1 MIPRHVINLQ
11 DLSTNE
17 HLYSQSKGLLLVF
30 NQVNFHDSRKYRAR
44 TGANLDLN
52 KIRDTFAHFS
62 FKVEVR
68 ADLTV
73 KEIFSVLYHRQW
85 FS

>member
-1 MIPRHVINLQ
+1 M
-11 DLSTNE
+11 
-17 HLYSQSKGLLLVF
+17 VF
-30 NQVNFHDSRKYRAR
+30 NQVNFHDSRKYKTR

-62 FKVEVR
+62 FNVEVR

-73 KEIFSVLYHRQW
+73 KEIFSVLYHRTLE
-85 FS
+85 